1 MSKFEQ
7 LANNPKK
14 SILFLF
20 LLSAI
25 LFIGL
30 GNTHLFDWDEINFA
44 ESAREMM
51 ASGDY
56 LRVQINFEPFWEKP
70 PLFFWFQVASM
81 KLFGVNEFAARF
93 PNAVFGFIY
102 LISFYFIGK
111 KHFSAKFGLM
121 WSLIFF
127 ATILP
132 HIYFKSGII
141 DPVFNYFI
149 FMSIYF
155 MILVIS
161 GDHENKMHLAFI
173 AGLFS
178 GLSVI
183 TKGPVGLLLLG
194 LTLLVYLIIKK
205 FKPFPKVKFIA
216 GFFFGLLVI
225 IFTWLGVEFYNNGT
239 AIIQKFIEYQA
250 ELFSSD
256 VAGHAQPFYYHFVV
270 VFFGC
275 FPISILALPLLFK
288 RRWNVSFD
296 FHTWMLCLFWV
307 VLILFSIVTTKIIH
321 YSSMTWIPLSFMAAL
336 TVYEVSLG
344 EYYFKKS
351 IRIAFITLG
360 VLIGT
365 AILAVPI
372 ILMNKE
378 ILTSR
383 MEGGFALDSLSQSIP
398 WSGFEISSGLIFI
411 AGIILAA
418 VYLKKNKIV
427 HFVMTMTGTTTIAL
441 LLAQFMII
449 PKVEQITQGA
459 AISYYKDLKGKD
471 CYVECYG
478 FKSYAQ
484 YFYKEQ
490 KPGLRPIQKTS
501 AWFLEGKIDKPLYLI
516 TKSDYLALDE
526 WNNFK
531 LIKNKGGF
539 RLYKREVGAF
549 KEVE

>member
-7 LANNPKK
+7 LASNPKK
-14 SILFLF
+14 SVLFLF
-20 LLSAI
+20 LLSSI

-70 PLFFWFQVASM
+70 PMFFWLQVVSM

-102 LISFYFIGK
+102 LISFYFIGM

-121 WSLIFF
+121 WSLIFC

-155 MILVIS
+155 MMLVIS
-161 GDHENKMHLAFI
+161 GDHENKMRLAFI

-183 TKGPVGLLLLG
+183 TKGPVGFLLLG
-194 LTLLVYLIIKK
+194 LTLFVYLIIKK
-205 FKPFPKVKFIA
+205 FKPFPKVKFIV
-216 GFFFGLLVI
+216 GFFSGLLVI
-225 IFTWLGVEFYNNGT
+225 IFTWLGIEFYNNGT

-336 TVYEVSLG
+336 TVYKVSLS
-344 EYYFKKS
+344 EYDFKKS

-365 AILAVPI
+365 AILAVPL

-383 MEGGFALDSLSQSIP
+383 MEGGFALDSLSQNIP

-411 AGIILAA
+411 AGVILAG
-418 VYLKKNKIV
+418 VYLEKNKIV
-427 HFVMTMTGTTTIAL
+427 HFVMTMTGTTTIVL

-459 AISYYKDLKGKD
+459 AISYYKDLKDED

-526 WNNFK
+526 WNNFT
-531 LIKNKGGF
+531 LIKNEGGF

>member
-183 TKGPVGLLLLG
+183 TKGPVGFLLLG

-205 FKPFPKVKFIA
+205 FKPFPKVKFIV
-216 GFFFGLLVI
+216 GFFSGLLVI
-225 IFTWLGVEFYNNGT
+225 IFTWLGIEFYNNGT

>member
-155 MILVIS
+155 MMLVIS
-161 GDHENKMHLAFI
+161 GDHENKMRLAFI

-183 TKGPVGLLLLG
+183 TKGPVGFLLLG

>member
-7 LANNPKK
+7 LASNPKK
-14 SILFLF
+14 SVLFLF
-20 LLSAI
+20 LLSSI

-70 PLFFWFQVASM
+70 PLFFWLQVVSM

-102 LISFYFIGK
+102 LISFYFIGM

-121 WSLIFF
+121 WSLIFC

-155 MILVIS
+155 MMLVIS
-161 GDHENKMHLAFI
+161 GDHENKMRLAFI

-183 TKGPVGLLLLG
+183 TKGPVGFLLLG
-194 LTLLVYLIIKK
+194 LTLFVYLIIKK
-205 FKPFPKVKFIA
+205 FKPFPKVKFIV
-216 GFFFGLLVI
+216 GFFSGLLVI
-225 IFTWLGVEFYNNGT
+225 IFTWLGIEFYNNGT

-336 TVYEVSLG
+336 TVYKVSLS
-344 EYYFKKS
+344 EYDFKKS
-351 IRIAFITLG
+351 I
-360 VLIGT
+360 
-365 AILAVPI
+365 
-372 ILMNKE
+372 
-378 ILTSR
+378 
-383 MEGGFALDSLSQSIP
+383 
-398 WSGFEISSGLIFI
+398 
-411 AGIILAA
+411 
-418 VYLKKNKIV
+418 
-427 HFVMTMTGTTTIAL
+427 
-441 LLAQFMII
+441 
-449 PKVEQITQGA
+449 
-459 AISYYKDLKGKD
+459 
-471 CYVECYG
+471 
-478 FKSYAQ
+478 
-484 YFYKEQ
+484 
-490 KPGLRPIQKTS
+490 
-501 AWFLEGKIDKPLYLI
+501 
-516 TKSDYLALDE
+516 
-526 WNNFK
+526 
-531 LIKNKGGF
+531 
-539 RLYKREVGAF
+539 
-549 KEVE
+549 

>member
-102 LISFYFIGK
+102 LISFYFIGM

-121 WSLIFF
+121 WSLIFC

-155 MILVIS
+155 MMLVIS
-161 GDHENKMHLAFI
+161 GDHENKMRLAFI

-183 TKGPVGLLLLG
+183 TKGPVGFLLLG

>member
-1 MSKFEQ
+1 
-7 LANNPKK
+7 
-14 SILFLF
+14 
-20 LLSAI
+20 
-25 LFIGL
+25 
-30 GNTHLFDWDEINFA
+30 
-44 ESAREMM
+44 
-51 ASGDY
+51 
-56 LRVQINFEPFWEKP
+56 
-70 PLFFWFQVASM
+70 
-81 KLFGVNEFAARF
+81 
-93 PNAVFGFIY
+93 
-102 LISFYFIGK
+102 
-111 KHFSAKFGLM
+111 
-121 WSLIFF
+121 
-127 ATILP
+127 
-132 HIYFKSGII
+132 
-141 DPVFNYFI
+141 
-149 FMSIYF
+149 

-161 GDHENKMHLAFI
+161 GNHENKMHLAFI

-183 TKGPVGLLLLG
+183 TKGPVGFLLLG

-239 AIIQKFIEYQA
+239 AIIQKFIEYQ
-250 ELFSSD
+250 LSQSSSESSMF
-256 VAGHAQPFYYHFVV
+256 VFAFVV